1 MVQMKMNKDEYNKIQ
16 ILLPD
21 ICPQIGF
28 SLKVEDDNLVVLGL
42 CDSAPCIVE
51 FDMTDSEYEE
61 TLDDLNELEIEAFDT
76 PHGTYPSE
84 SSPAYQKYLKYGCL
98 YDILSNSEI
107 IEKQR
112 SEITPLFSYIFSPH
126 YVPPNKICRLVSML
140 SVEGH
145 LHES

>member
-1 MVQMKMNKDEYNKIQ
+1 MVQIKMNRDEYNKIQ

-61 TLDDLNELEIEAFDT
+61 MLDDLNELEIEAFNT

-98 YDILSNSEI
+98 YDILSNAEI
-107 IEKQR
+107 I
-112 SEITPLFSYIFSPH
+112 
-126 YVPPNKICRLVSML
+126 
-140 SVEGH
+140 
-145 LHES
+145 